1 MADLIFYIFG
11 IVTLTGAATT
21 AFTRNLVYS
30 AFGLLFTFF
39 GIAGIYVMANADF
52 LAVTQLLVYVG
63 GILILLIF
71 GIMLT
76 TRISSAHVTFS
87 SNAGGGSKVVV
98 GLLSLALFII
108 LFIAY
113 FGAES
118 KKTIKTADG
127 KTKTV
132 STWASTE
139 SSPWSQTNYNKNI
152 TEQVLSARHGAPQEV
167 KTNEGSQGTAME
179 IGRLM
184 LTDWLLPFEIVSVV
198 ILVAL
203 IGAVMIAR
211 KEPTPEEEALAEA
224 RG

>member
-11 IVTLTGAATT
+11 FVALAGAATT

-39 GIAGIYVMANADF
+39 GVAGLYVMASADF
-52 LAVTQLLVYVG
+52 LAVTQLMVYVG
-63 GILILLIF
+63 GILILMIF

-76 TRISSAHVTFS
+76 TRISTVNVAFS
-87 SNAGGGSKVVV
+87 GSGASKGVV
-98 GLLSLALFII
+98 GLLSFGLLII
-108 LFIAY
+108 LCIAY
-113 FGAES
+113 FGSES
-118 KKTIKTADG
+118 KMTMKNPEG
-127 KTKTV
+127 KKVTM
-132 STWASTE
+132 STWASTDNY
-139 SSPWSQTNYNKNI
+139 PWVMTQYNKNI
-152 TEQVLSARHGAPQEV
+152 TDQVLAVNYGTPAEK
-167 KTNEGSQGTAME
+167 KTNEGSQGTASE

-203 IGAVMIAR
+203 MGAVMIAR
-211 KEPTPEEEALAEA
+211 KEPTASEEMIAEV

>member
-11 IVTLTGAATT
+11 FCALAGAVTT

-39 GIAGIYVMANADF
+39 GVAGLYVMASADF

-76 TRISSAHVTFS
+76 TRISSVNVTFS
-87 SNAGGGSKVVV
+87 GAGASKGVV
-98 GLLSLALFII
+98 GLLSLGLLII
-108 LFIAY
+108 LCVAY
-113 FGAES
+113 FGNGS
-118 KKTIKTADG
+118 TRTVKGKDG
-127 KTKTV
+127 KSATV
-132 STWASTE
+132 STWASTK
-139 SSPWSQTNYNKNI
+139 SSPWSQTQYNKDIN
-152 TEQVLSARHGAPQEV
+152 EQVLSVKHGAPQEA
-167 KTNEGSQGTAME
+167 KTGEGSQGTAME

-211 KEPTPEEEALAEA
+211 KEPTPAEELMAEV

>member
-1 MADLIFYIFG
+1 MADLIFYIFAV
-11 IVTLTGAATT
+11 ITIAGAATT

-39 GIAGIYVMANADF
+39 GVAGIYVMASADF

-76 TRISSAHVTFS
+76 TRISSVNVQFS
-87 SNAGGGSKVVV
+87 GSGASKGVV
-98 GLLSLALFII
+98 GLLSFGLLIV
-108 LFIAY
+108 LCMAY
-113 FGAES
+113 FGSGSRTSVKNAE
-118 KKTIKTADG
+118 G
-127 KTKTV
+127 KSVTV
-132 STWASTE
+132 STWASTT
-139 SSPWSQTNYNKNI
+139 SSPWSQTQYNKNI
-152 TEQVLSARHGAPQEV
+152 TEQVLAVKHGAPQEA
-167 KTNEGSQGTAME
+167 KTKEGSQGTAAE

-211 KEPTPEEEALAEA
+211 KEPTPEEELMAEV

>member
-11 IVTLTGAATT
+11 FITLAGAATT

-39 GIAGIYVMANADF
+39 GIAGIYVMASADF

-76 TRISSAHVTFS
+76 TKISSVNVTFTGTG
-87 SNAGGGSKVVV
+87 ASKTVV
-98 GLLSLALFII
+98 GLLSLAMLII
-108 LFIAY
+108 LCVAF
-113 FGAES
+113 FGAGS
-118 KKTIKTADG
+118 KATVKTADG
-127 KTKTV
+127 KSHTV
-132 STWASTE
+132 STWASTR
-139 SSPWSQTNYNKNI
+139 SNPWSQTNFNKDI
-152 TEQVLSARHGAPQEV
+152 TEQILSVKQGAPQEA
-167 KTNEGSQGTAME
+167 KTNEGSQGTAQE

-211 KEPTPEEEALAEA
+211 KEPTPEEEAIAEA
-224 RG
+224 KSV

>member
-11 IVTLTGAATT
+11 IVALAGAATT

-39 GIAGIYVMANADF
+39 GVAGLYVMASADF

-76 TRISSAHVTFS
+76 TRISTVNVSFS
-87 SNAGGGSKVVV
+87 GGGSSKGVV
-98 GLLSLALFII
+98 GLLSLALLVI
-108 LFIAY
+108 LCVAY
-113 FGAES
+113 FGEGS
-118 KKTIKTADG
+118 TMTVKTADG
-127 KTKTV
+127 KTATV
-132 STWASTE
+132 STWASTK
-139 SSPWSQTNYNKNI
+139 SNPWSQTAYNKDIN
-152 TEQVLSARHGAPQEV
+152 EQVLSVKHGAPQEA
-167 KTNEGSQGTAME
+167 KTNEGSQGTANE

-184 LTDWLLPFEIVSVV
+184 LTDWLLPFEMVSVV

-211 KEPTPEEEALAEA
+211 KEPTPEEELMAEA